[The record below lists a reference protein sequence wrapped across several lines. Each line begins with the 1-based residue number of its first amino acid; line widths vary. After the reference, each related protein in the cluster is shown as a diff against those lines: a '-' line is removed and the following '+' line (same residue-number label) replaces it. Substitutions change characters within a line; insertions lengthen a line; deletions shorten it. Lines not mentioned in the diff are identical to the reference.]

1 MVEEKAM
8 NKPEERFRMIVEF
21 ALPWF
26 VLAVLLIYTY
36 VSLFEHTCGF
46 DWETNGQV
54 YEVYV
59 NQPAPDIK
67 VGDQL
72 VKVGSLTWDEFHND
86 LRKTFFDGVKKG
98 QVVPVVV
105 QRGGQLITVQWI
117 LPGSNRGE
125 LLAQV
130 FSEWFL
136 AYIFWMAGAVTMLFL
151 RPKDE
156 RWVMLTAF
164 NFLTAIWL
172 ASGSGASNFH
182 LLYSALLLRMAI
194 WLSLPVYLHLHW
206 LFPRS
211 LGKLPPLVV
220 GAGYMVALVLIIAQ
234 GFQVLPQSLYF
245 FGFLIAIIGSLVL
258 LVIHA
263 VRQPDTRADLRLLL
277 VAVFLALAPVIIL
290 SGVDI
295 LTGIS
300 SRAGTLGLL
309 SFPLVPFAYLYAI
322 YRRQL
327 GGLEVRVNR
336 LTSAYAFMIVLGT
349 VGIPFFVLAD
359 KWLPNENNTLI
370 VGSLST
376 LVATVLSLWF
386 FPRFQNF
393 VEHRM
398 LGIPVA
404 TEQIQQTYS
413 TQTSART
420 SINALVDLLRDVM
433 LPSLLV
439 RQFLFVQFDR
449 ELIKVL
455 LAVGLDEKQLPG
467 NRDLSRLST
476 FKDDAPGDINKARPY
491 PWVRLVLPLKVGND
505 VIGLCLLGRRDPD
518 DYYSQ
523 VELPM
528 LQSLANQ
535 TAIALSNIIQTERL
549 HAAYQDGI
557 KRSEDARKQI
567 ALELH
572 DGVLNKMAAL
582 MMKLDGQ
589 IMTPEF
595 QKSYNELTTQV
606 REIVKD
612 LRPSMLN
619 YGLQLALEGYADTL
633 RERSKGK
640 VRIVA
645 DIKSDGARYSPDVE
659 QHVFRIVQEASMNAL
674 RHAKPTQI
682 TISGRL
688 EKELIEIDIRDD
700 GSGIDSHEKLDL
712 NALQAA
718 NHFGMSGIF
727 ERAELIGAE
736 IKIESEPG
744 KGTRIQ
750 ICWKPG
756 KI

>member
-1 MVEEKAM
+1 MVEEKVM
-8 NKPEERFRMIVEF
+8 NKTEERFRMIIEF
-21 ALPWF
+21 ALPWV

-59 NQPAPDIK
+59 NQPAPGIK

-86 LRKTFFDGVKKG
+86 LRKTFFDGVKRG

-105 QRGGQLITVQWI
+105 QRGRQLITVQWT

-136 AYIFWMAGAVTMLFL
+136 AYIFWMAGAVTVLFL
-151 RPKDE
+151 RPKDD
-156 RWVMLTAF
+156 RWMMLIAF

-182 LLYSALLLRMAI
+182 LLYSALLMRMAI

-211 LGKLPPLVV
+211 LGKLPPLAV
-220 GAGYMVALVLIIAQ
+220 GAGYMVALALIIAQ

-245 FGFLIAIIGSLVL
+245 FGFLIAILGSLVL

-263 VRQPDTRADLRLLL
+263 VRQPDTRRDLRLLL

-290 SGVDI
+290 TGVDI

-300 SRAGTLGLL
+300 SRAATLGLL
-309 SFPLVPFAYLYAI
+309 SFPLVPFAYLYAT

-336 LTSAYAFMIVLGT
+336 LVSVFAFMIVLGT
-349 VGIPFFVLAD
+349 VGIPLFVLAD
-359 KWLPNENNTLI
+359 LWLPLEHDTLI

-376 LVATVLSLWF
+376 PVAIVLSLWF

-393 VEHRM
+393 VEHRL

-404 TEQIQQTYS
+404 QEQIQLTYS

-420 SINALVDLLRDVM
+420 SIKALVDLLKDVM

-449 ELIKVL
+449 DLIQVL

-467 NRDLSRLST
+467 TRDLSRLST
-476 FKDDAPGDINKARPY
+476 FKDDAPGEINKARPY
-491 PWVRLVLPLKVGND
+491 PWVRLVLPLKVGKD
-505 VIGLCLLGRRDPD
+505 VIGLWLLGRRDPD

-523 VELPM
+523 LDLPM

-535 TAIALSNIIQTERL
+535 TAIALSNVIQTERL

-557 KRSEDARKQI
+557 KRSDEARKQM

-582 MMKLDGQ
+582 MMRLDDQ
-589 IMTPEF
+589 SMTPEF
-595 QKSYNELTTQV
+595 QNSYNDLTTQV
-606 REIVKD
+606 REMVKE
-612 LRPSMLN
+612 LRPTMLN
-619 YGLQLALEGYADTL
+619 YGLQLVLEGYADTL
-633 RERSKGK
+633 KERSKSK
-640 VRIVA
+640 VQIVV

-674 RHAKPTQI
+674 RHAKSTQL
-682 TISGRL
+682 TLSGWL
-688 EKELIEIDIRDD
+688 KAEMIEINVEDN
-700 GSGIDSHEKLDL
+700 GSGFDSHEKLDL
-712 NALQAA
+712 GALQAA

-727 ERAELIGAE
+727 ERAELIGAD

-744 KGTRIQ
+744 KGTRLKIF
-750 ICWKPG
+750 WKPG